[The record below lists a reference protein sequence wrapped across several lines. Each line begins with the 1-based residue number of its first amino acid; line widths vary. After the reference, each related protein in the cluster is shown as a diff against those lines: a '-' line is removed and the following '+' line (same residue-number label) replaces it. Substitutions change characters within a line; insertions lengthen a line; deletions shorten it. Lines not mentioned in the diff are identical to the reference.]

1 METLGKEAYGFYP
14 LSNNFVMYAGIISTA
29 LNSMAGRYITISLE
43 QKDMQKVNV
52 YFNSILFGN
61 IVISLFFILLG
72 TLFCFFIDS
81 ILHIPVTQL
90 KDVRYLFILI
100 FLSSIITVS
109 SSVFSVA
116 AFALN
121 RLDKLAIQ
129 SIIVNILKLVII
141 ITLFCFFT
149 PKIYF
154 LGLITVISSL
164 YFFYANYKVTRR
176 LLPEVYLSISVFS
189 RSALMLLVGAG
200 IWNSVLALSN
210 VINSQLDLLI
220 ANRFFESSGMG
231 TLSLTKFVPN
241 SIQVLLGIIVPIFL
255 PEMIKAYANNDKQKM
270 KEIMSF
276 SFKIIF
282 LVALIPMAVFFVYGG
297 EFFKLWLPGQD
308 YQSLHYIS
316 ILTLTPLIVHA
327 TIETA
332 NLVFIVT
339 NKLKIASFWGISS
352 SLLYF
357 LLVIVLCKYSGLGLY
372 SIPVAALFTGLIS
385 HLGFTPWYTSLCL
398 GEKRSYF
405 FIEMVKGLFGF
416 VLLILISYLWKY
428 FDLIHINSWMSFML
442 NMLII
447 GSILLIVSVTARF
460 NKKTILYMMQKLLV
474 RVKV

>member
-1 METLGKEAYGFYP
+1 MDKKRFVINLMSNFLSVISGLGLSFFLTPYLVETLGKEAYGFYP

-200 IWNSVLALSN
+200 I
-210 VINSQLDLLI
+210 
-220 ANRFFESSGMG
+220 
-231 TLSLTKFVPN
+231 
-241 SIQVLLGIIVPIFL
+241 
-255 PEMIKAYANNDKQKM
+255 
-270 KEIMSF
+270 
-276 SFKIIF
+276 
-282 LVALIPMAVFFVYGG
+282 
-297 EFFKLWLPGQD
+297 
-308 YQSLHYIS
+308 
-316 ILTLTPLIVHA
+316 
-327 TIETA
+327 
-332 NLVFIVT
+332 
-339 NKLKIASFWGISS
+339 
-352 SLLYF
+352 
-357 LLVIVLCKYSGLGLY
+357 
-372 SIPVAALFTGLIS
+372 
-385 HLGFTPWYTSLCL
+385 
-398 GEKRSYF
+398 
-405 FIEMVKGLFGF
+405 
-416 VLLILISYLWKY
+416 
-428 FDLIHINSWMSFML
+428 
-442 NMLII
+442 
-447 GSILLIVSVTARF
+447 
-460 NKKTILYMMQKLLV
+460 
-474 RVKV
+474 